1 MSFFNNI
8 FNGDKVQ
15 AKSAQDS
22 AQTLNKLIP
31 GYRLESEGVD
41 EELYDGLTK
50 DPVRDPKIVK
60 ERSPEA
66 LNILGK
72 VLGPLFEY
80 NQTIAESQRK
90 VSEDPA
96 STSGMASSV
105 LGEVSH
111 GASSQGITV
120 QSQIKDTDKPAMPP
134 LPNVT
139 RPAKPEIS
147 ETDKPSM
154 PDQPKPSPP
163 EGWKPPSEHPK
174 PST

>member
-1 MSFFNNI
+1 MSFFNI
-8 FNGDKVQ
+8 FNGDKAE

-22 AQTLNKLIP
+22 AQALNKLIP
-31 GYRLESEGVD
+31 GYWLESEGVD

-66 LNILGK
+66 LNIVGK
-72 VLGPLFEY
+72 VLDPLFGH
-80 NQTIAESQRK
+80 NQTVAEGQRI
-90 VSEDPA
+90 VSENPA

-139 RPAKPEIS
+139 RPAKPEIP
-147 ETDKPSM
+147 EADKPSM
-154 PDQPKPSPP
+154 PDQPKPSGP
-163 EGWKPPSEHPK
+163 EGWLPPSQQPK
-174 PST
+174 PHST